1 MRIAITTGTPCSPG
15 AVLRW
20 LNCIKNEGHVPL
32 WITFGETGVS
42 QGTREFLEKENLEHL
57 HLSVL
62 SLKQKVPIIY
72 KKINADAV
80 ISGEFYW
87 TSTLLFRMFSTKNF
101 YSYTFE
107 NHTAGVLKKYSG
119 LFSKF
124 WVPIANKMF
133 KRVIVPVESTKRCWE
148 QFGLENIFVY
158 PFGVDSELF
167 DYSEN
172 VLSDQLKI
180 LYVGRV
186 TPEKGLDYL
195 LKAVSL
201 LNFPYSLTIVGGGVI
216 DYYRGMAQNLRC
228 NATFLGP
235 VEYHK
240 LPRLYQK
247 HNVFILPSITTPFWK
262 EQFGMVLTEAMA
274 TGRIVIGSN
283 SGAIPEVI
291 GDAGFIVPEK
301 VVDPLRGLLN
311 KIYLDEEVFKVMPKR
326 ARQRTEKYFNLQ
338 KNTRTLIEL
347 IENGFR
353 R

>member
-1 MRIAITTGTPCSPG
+1 MRIAITTGIPCSPG
-15 AVLRW
+15 GVLRW

-32 WITFGETGVS
+32 WITFGKTGIS
-42 QGTREFLEKENLEHL
+42 QGTREFLEKEDLEHL
-57 HLSVL
+57 HLPVL
-62 SLKQKVPIIY
+62 SLKQKVPTIY
-72 KKINADAV
+72 KKIDVDAV

-87 TSTLLFRMFSTKNF
+87 ISTLLFRMFSTKNF

-107 NHTAGVLKKYSG
+107 NHTTGVLKKYSG

-133 KRVIVPVESTKRCWE
+133 KGVIVPVKSTKQCWE
-148 QFGLENIFVY
+148 QFGLKNILVH
-158 PFGVDSELF
+158 PFGVDSGLF
-167 DYSEN
+167 DYSKN

-201 LNFPYSLTIVGGGVI
+201 LSFPHSLTIAGSGRI
-216 DYYRGMAQNLRC
+216 DYYRRLAQNLGC
-228 NATFLGP
+228 DVTFLGP
-235 VEYHK
+235 VEYHR
-240 LPRLYQK
+240 LPKVYHE
-247 HNVFILPSITTPFWK
+247 HNVFVLPSITTPYWK
-262 EQFGMVLTEAMA
+262 EQFGTVLTEAMA

-301 VVDPLRGLLN
+301 TIESLKETLSRVYQDERILRV
-311 KIYLDEEVFKVMPKR
+311 IPKK
-326 ARQRTEKYFNLQ
+326 ARQRTEEHFNLR
-338 KNTRTLIEL
+338 KNIKKFIRILESDS
-347 IENGFR
+347 R
-353 R
+353 